1 MPRFQPERIF
11 LTLAEHD
18 VQYVVVGMLAATL
31 HGSPLRTGDA
41 DICPSTDGANLKR
54 LADALAEMEP
64 RVRGLVDPLD
74 PTGEALFPCDPDRL
88 AGVRGSLLL
97 STRYGDLD
105 IVFRPDGT
113 EGYGDLLLN
122 VVRYDL
128 GDGLLVPV
136 ASLEDIIRSKT
147 AAGRPKDLEALPTL
161 RALLRNR

>member
-1 MPRFQPERIF
+1 VPRFQPEQIF
-11 LTLAEHD
+11 LTLADHD
-18 VQYVVVGMLAATL
+18 VEYVVVGMLAATL

-41 DICPSTDGANLKR
+41 DICPSTNAANLER
-54 LADALAEMEP
+54 LASALTEMDP

-74 PTGEALFPCDPDRL
+74 PAGEAPFPCDAARL
-88 AGVRGSLLL
+88 AKERGSLLL

-113 EGYGDLLLN
+113 AGYEDLVLN

-128 GDGLLVPV
+128 GNGLLVPV
-136 ASLEDIIRSKT
+136 ASLEDVIRSKT
-147 AAGRPKDLEALPTL
+147 AAGRPKDLYALPTL